1 MQEIQSP
8 NQGKGNDNGNDNG
21 QLCCRL
27 SHNSSEILLTTL
39 AALYYVT
46 LTESACKK
54 LIVMTM
60 AITMAMTMGRGHL
73 RIPVRSCDNVG
84 GLMLCNI
91 NKILVQEINCNDNG
105 NDNGQRSSVRAC

>member
-60 AITMAMTMGRGHL
+60 AMTSAMTMGRGHCSESL
-73 RIPVRSCDNVG
+73 LTTLAALSLAALWEKKAEG
-84 GLMLCNI
+84 GML
-91 NKILVQEINCNDNG
+91 LVC
-105 NDNGQRSSVRAC
+105 V

>member
-60 AITMAMTMGRGHL
+60 AITMAITMGRGHL
-73 RIPVRSCDNVG
+73 RIPVRSCDDVG

-91 NKILVQEINCNDNG
+91 DRILVQETNCNGNGNDIG
-105 NDNGQRSSVRAC
+105 NDNGQR